1 MLRIASTCV
10 SVRCSARLLFPVM
23 AIACLASIAMAQQ
36 GPTDPGVRGGVAG
49 AGGSFSG
56 LTANQL
62 EYFTDGQVRFQE
74 VDNVPKNGLGPRF
87 NLNQCS
93 GCHAQPAVGG
103 SSPQTNPQVNGDVAP
118 ANQVNNLVSMH
129 LIDGNGPIREI
140 RFPSDGGVH
149 DLFTITGL
157 PGAPA
162 GCQIS
167 QPNFAQHLSQGD
179 LIFRI
184 PTPTFGAG
192 LIEAIADETI
202 LANQNATKPFGIT
215 GHVNRNGNDGT
226 ISRFGWKAQNKSLQI
241 FSGEAYNVEMGISN
255 ELFQQERGEAGTP
268 DPAVC
273 RTIAT
278 PNDQT
283 HFDSTTT
290 TGVLSDVSGFTDF
303 MRFLDQPSP
312 ACQVNVN
319 CSNSINNGS
328 ALFQQIGCATCHT
341 PSMQTGTN
349 PVAALSNQ
357 TANLY
362 SDRLVHNMGQL
373 GDFVAQSSAGPNEFR
388 TAPLWGL
395 G

>member
-1 MLRIASTCV
+1 
-10 SVRCSARLLFPVM
+10 
-23 AIACLASIAMAQQ
+23 
-36 GPTDPGVRGGVAG
+36 
-49 AGGSFSG
+49 
-56 LTANQL
+56 L

-74 VDNVPKNGLGPRF
+74 IDNVPNNGLGPRF

-103 SSPQTNPQVNGDVAP
+103 SSPKSNPQVNGNVAP
-118 ANQVNNLVSMH
+118 ANQVNNLVSLH
-129 LIDGNGPIREI
+129 LIDANGPIREI

-226 ISRFGWKAQNKSLQI
+226 ITRFGWKAQNKSLQI

-278 PNDQT
+278 PNDKT
-283 HFDSTTT
+283 NFDSTTT
-290 TGVLSDVSGFTDF
+290 TGVLNDVSGFSDF
-303 MRFLDQPSP
+303 MRFLDQPAP

-319 CSNSINNGS
+319 CSNSINRGS
-328 ALFQQIGCATCHT
+328 ALFQQVGCATCHT
-341 PSMQTGTN
+341 PSMQSDTH

-357 TANLY
+357 TANLF
-362 SDRLVHNMGQL
+362 SDLLVHNMGQL
-373 GDFVAQSSAGPNEFR
+373 GDGVTQGSAGPNEFR

-395 G
+395 GQRVYFLHDGRTSDLLQAIDAHALTGQSEAFQVIQNFNALNNPQQQDILSFLRSL